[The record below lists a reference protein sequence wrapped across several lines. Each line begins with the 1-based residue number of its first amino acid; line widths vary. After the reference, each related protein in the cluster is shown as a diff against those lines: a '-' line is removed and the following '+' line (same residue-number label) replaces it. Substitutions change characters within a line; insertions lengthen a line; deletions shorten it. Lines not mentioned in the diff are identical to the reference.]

1 MVNGNSPSGAN
12 HEVFIEQDLH
22 RLFAVLRVDGREAR
36 ERLPLQI
43 QKWDPTR
50 RRWYL
55 ERVTDRL
62 MQQLGVRKVKVLKPL
77 PN

>member
-1 MVNGNSPSGAN
+1 MEQDDSGLRPN
-12 HEVFIEQDLH
+12 HEVFVEQDYH

-43 QKWDPTR
+43 NKWDDTR

-62 MQQLGVRKVKVLKPL
+62 IKQLGVKKFRTARPHA
-77 PN
+77 N